1 VALSV
6 ILLTGSGLLIR
17 SFVRLQAVDLGFRTE
32 NLVTAN
38 VAVGL
43 GKYEEPESRTRFFQ
57 GVMEDVEALPG
68 VESASF
74 TNKIPILHR
83 WTNWYIWNADAP
95 PQAQEDRLSTYS
107 RTVMPGYFE
116 TLGIPI
122 LRGRDHAH
130 DDGPREEPYLV
141 ISQSTAEAL
150 FPGQDPIGRR
160 IAVFNGMGSD
170 AYEVLGVVA
179 NFRVTSVDSDPSPQ
193 MYFSH
198 RKYPSTNMN
207 LMVRAQGDPTL
218 LVSGIRQ
225 ALRERDPD
233 VPLETVSTM
242 TEIVSNSISGTKV
255 LGLATALFAGTAL
268 LLSLTGLYAVL
279 AFYVG
284 RRTREIGIRVAFGAT
299 GSNIS
304 GMVLGQG
311 VFLVGLGLGVGLLGA
326 GASAGVLESQLYQV
340 GKLDPL
346 TFGSVAVGFMTVG
359 VLAAILPARRATRV
373 DPVRA
378 IQVD

>member
-1 VALSV
+1 
-6 ILLTGSGLLIR
+6 
-17 SFVRLQAVDLGFRTE
+17 
-32 NLVTAN
+32 
-38 VAVGL
+38 
-43 GKYEEPESRTRFFQ
+43 
-57 GVMEDVEALPG
+57 
-68 VESASF
+68 
-74 TNKIPILHR
+74 
-83 WTNWYIWNADAP
+83 
-95 PQAQEDRLSTYS
+95 
-107 RTVMPGYFE
+107 
-116 TLGIPI
+116 
-122 LRGRDHAH
+122 
-130 DDGPREEPYLV
+130 
-141 ISQSTAEAL
+141 
-150 FPGQDPIGRR
+150 
-160 IAVFNGMGSD
+160 
-170 AYEVLGVVA
+170 
-179 NFRVTSVDSDPSPQ
+179 